1 MNCSGA
7 PATTATTP
15 RSIQRSSL
23 IACDLVAPATDH
35 PAPPRALRRHR
46 VLATLPAPLG
56 LGLNP
61 DGSED
66 PPAEQ
71 MEQMLQDLEIQP
83 SKMYL
88 YADIS
93 KVGAQTTGFTAALDS
108 RIIRLPDLVL
118 IVHVCGVVLQAV
130 FAAVLAQELQLDTLT
145 AAAMTENKQITR
157 TERIV
162 V

>member
-93 KVGAQTTGFTAALDS
+93 KVGAQNHWIHCHRGFAS
-108 RIIRLPDLVL
+108 YP
-118 IVHVCGVVLQAV
+118 
-130 FAAVLAQELQLDTLT
+130 FA
-145 AAAMTENKQITR
+145 
-157 TERIV
+157 
-162 V
+162 